1 MRNFGIAVAA
11 ATAVVVTAFGFAG
24 TGLAAGDPAGQ
35 KAERVVL
42 TLGKG
47 GDKKKLFHPDRINL
61 EAGRRYTLVIQN
73 PSAEVHEFDSP
84 GLVSAVWSSGVKIFE
99 DFGPTAQPV
108 AEVVGTPAEMEVFP
122 GNTVEWTFVTVVAGE
137 YDMLCDIEDQSGKTH
152 TEMGMKGLIVVE

>member
-11 ATAVVVTAFGFAG
+11 AAVIAVCGFTG
-24 TGLAAGDPAGQ
+24 TSFAAGDLAGQ
-35 KAERVVL
+35 KAERVLL
-42 TLGKG
+42 TLGKD
-47 GDKKKLFHPDRINL
+47 GDKKKLFHPDRLNL
-61 EAGRRYTLVIQN
+61 KAGKRYTLVIHN

-84 GLVSAVWSSGVKIFE
+84 GLVGAVWSSGVKIFE
-99 DFGPTAQPV
+99 DIGASARPV

-122 GNTVEWTFVTVVAGE
+122 GNTVEWTFVTVAAGR